1 MIVGLLGASLIV
13 FGAVRLSGDPVYMVV
28 PENAPQEIVSEYR
41 HRLGLDR
48 PVAVQ
53 YADFVGRL
61 LRGDLGWSLRHN
73 ASVAAL
79 IRERLPNTARLA
91 VISMMLALLLAI
103 PLGVVAAAR
112 HGTGLDQVIQVLGM
126 LGQSM
131 PVYWTGLLLIIFVA
145 LPTGWFP
152 TGGTGSLRHFVL
164 PSVTLATFLMARIV
178 RLTRS
183 GMLEC
188 LAEDYIRTARAKGLA
203 ERAVLYRHALRN
215 VLIPVVTVIG
225 LQMGS
230 LLGGAVIIETIYSLP
245 GLGSLIVQGIYGRD
259 FALVQSS
266 VVILAGVFLAISLF
280 LDVVYAWLDPRIRY
294 S

>member
-112 HGTGLDQVIQVLGM
+112 LGM